1 MNLDTLLV
9 QTECIIIMWD
19 NSSPKTFENI
29 PSFISIIEIVLKILI
44 KIYIGKII

>member
-19 NSSPKTFENI
+19 SSDYDTFDNI
-29 PSFISIIEIVLKILI
+29 PNFFYFKFEGINYK
-44 KIYIGKII
+44 KF